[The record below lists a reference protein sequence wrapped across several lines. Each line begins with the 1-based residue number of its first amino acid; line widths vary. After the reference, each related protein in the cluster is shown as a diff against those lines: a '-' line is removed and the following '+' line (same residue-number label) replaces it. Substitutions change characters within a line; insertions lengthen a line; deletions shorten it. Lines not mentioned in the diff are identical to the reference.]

1 MSFANRKNL
10 IIFIAVMVIV
20 TVFSI
25 SNYIDKQKV
34 YVLSA
39 DEQNSIEDD
48 MLQDANDAVYENT
61 NDNIEKIIVH
71 IEGEVVSPGVY
82 ELNKNSR
89 VFDTIEAAGGL
100 LENADRKKIN
110 LAKKITD
117 EEYIYIPNVEEE
129 IELENINNSSHVIS
143 SNVNTNNNTN
153 ENLINI
159 NTANNMELQKLPGI
173 GEVISNRIIEYRDQN
188 GKFISIES
196 LKNVNGIGDKKFNDI
211 KDKVVAQ

>member
-48 MLQDANDAVYENT
+48 MLQDANNAVHENT

-82 ELNKNSR
+82 ELNKDSR